1 MKYLILL
8 LFLPFFLCA
17 ETTSEPVSMM
27 TKAEIEKC
35 SKNKEKTSLR
45 FLIRENGKTGFI
57 DGCGNVVIKPIYD
70 SALEFSE
77 GLARVEKD
85 GKYGYID
92 KSGKVVIDFYLDYA
106 GFFYN
111 GLAAAEIHG
120 DNAEKFY
127 IDKDNNRYSERNS
140 ENSLEKTVMFRR
152 VYDNLVLKESRS
164 WNDHNAFVL
173 GKGLVTIKARKG
185 FSFYT
190 DYSSQKVSSNSVS
203 NDELVESCNDVR
215 LFENDGN
222 IIFVKNGKQ
231 VKTLNNSSVYMLPVC
246 REGVTNIVW
255 VKGNR
260 EEVCNDFFGLDKTFF
275 IYNLDGIEI
284 AGFEDED
291 VIKHMAYL
299 DKNII
304 GIASFDDRESGIF
317 DLDGKTF
324 VFNEDLKKHFVFS
337 KNFCFGEPCKEE
349 RRDKKM
355 SFDFN
360 QRIFKNPCPEIQ
372 LKSNEKRVNEK
383 YVREYYDK
391 RSGKLISRGGWTKT
405 YRSLNQGCFV
415 VVRVEDKMYYLNDDY
430 KVFWSGEIERHKEE
444 EIEYI
449 KDGIKSK
456 L

>member
-35 SKNKEKTSLR
+35 LKNKEKTSLR

-111 GLAAAEIHG
+111 GLAAVEIHG

-140 ENSLEKTVMFRR
+140 ENSLGKTVMFRR
-152 VYDNLVLKESRS
+152 VYDNLILKESHS
-164 WNDHNAFVL
+164 WDNHNAFVL

-190 DYSSQKVSSNSVS
+190 DYSSQKISSNSVS
-203 NDELVESCNDVR
+203 NDELMESCNNVR
-215 LFENDGN
+215 LLENDGN
-222 IIFVKNGKQ
+222 LIFVKNGNQIKIL
-231 VKTLNNSSVYMLPVC
+231 KNSSVYMLPVC
-246 REGVTNIVW
+246 REGVSNIM
-255 VKGNR
+255 VK
-260 EEVCNDFFGLDKTFF
+260 DFWTKKSSKKVFF
-275 IYNLDGIEI
+275 I
-284 AGFEDED
+284 A
-291 VIKHMAYL
+291 A
-299 DKNII
+299 
-304 GIASFDDRESGIF
+304 
-317 DLDGKTF
+317 
-324 VFNEDLKKHFVFS
+324 
-337 KNFCFGEPCKEE
+337 
-349 RRDKKM
+349 
-355 SFDFN
+355 
-360 QRIFKNPCPEIQ
+360 
-372 LKSNEKRVNEK
+372 
-383 YVREYYDK
+383 
-391 RSGKLISRGGWTKT
+391 
-405 YRSLNQGCFV
+405 
-415 VVRVEDKMYYLNDDY
+415 
-430 KVFWSGEIERHKEE
+430 
-444 EIEYI
+444 
-449 KDGIKSK
+449 
-456 L
+456 